1 MDRKLFR
8 FLFSSPVS
16 SSLSLLM
23 MLLLPFVVGVELIL
37 LLFGDA
43 NSSDF
48 SDIGTSNWL
57 LFLDIVDVMV
67 DQVKSDRHKAEQWWG
82 KWVSLSVLTTIE
94 FKVLC
99 YIVSR
104 WDHDDVGMNFKFFL
118 ITMRKLTLNANVR
131 SCINSET
138 RNARAILGLTHDSY
152 EESVKEY
159 GS

>member
-23 MLLLPFVVGVELIL
+23 LLLPFVVGVGVELIL
-37 LLFGDA
+37 LLFEDA

-67 DQVKSDRHKAEQWWG
+67 DQVKSDRRKAEQW
-82 KWVSLSVLTTIE
+82 
-94 FKVLC
+94 
-99 YIVSR
+99 
-104 WDHDDVGMNFKFFL
+104 
-118 ITMRKLTLNANVR
+118 
-131 SCINSET
+131 
-138 RNARAILGLTHDSY
+138 
-152 EESVKEY
+152 
-159 GS
+159 